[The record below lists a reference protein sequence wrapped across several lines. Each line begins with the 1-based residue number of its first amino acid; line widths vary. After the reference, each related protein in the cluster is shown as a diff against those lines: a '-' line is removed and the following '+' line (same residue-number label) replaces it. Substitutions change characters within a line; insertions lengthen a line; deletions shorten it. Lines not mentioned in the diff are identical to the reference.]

1 MSSFQQAIKNMPEEV
16 YQKLRTAVEL
26 GKWPDG
32 SVLTPE
38 QKESSMQAVMLWQAM
53 HNDNP
58 EHMTIGKGG
67 ELVMKSKSEL
77 RRQFRDEAEITRQK
91 LN

>member
-1 MSSFQQAIKNMPEEV
+1 MSSFQQAIAAMPREV
-16 YQKLRTAVEL
+16 YERLKTAVEL

-32 SVLTPE
+32 SVLTQE
-38 QKESSMQAVMLWQAM
+38 QKENSMQAVLAWQSM

-67 ELVMKSKSEL
+67 ELVMKTKAEL
-77 RRQFRDEAEITRQK
+77 RRQFRDEEEIMRSK

>member
-1 MSSFQQAIKNMPEEV
+1 MSSFQQAIAAMPKEV
-16 YQKLRTAVEL
+16 YERLKTAVEL

-32 SVLTPE
+32 SALTQE
-38 QKESSMQAVMLWQAM
+38 QKENSMQAVLAWQAM

-58 EHMTIGKGG
+58 EHMSIGKGG
-67 ELVMKSKSEL
+67 ELVMKTKAEL
-77 RRQFRDEAEITRQK
+77 RRQFRDEEEIVRSK

>member
-1 MSSFQQAIKNMPEEV
+1 MSSIQHAIKNMPEEV

-38 QKESSMQAVMLWQAM
+38 QKESSMQAVLLWQSM

>member
-1 MSSFQQAIKNMPEEV
+1 MSSFQKAVENMPEDV
-16 YQKLRTAVEL
+16 YLRLKTAIEL

-32 SVLTPE
+32 SVLTEE
-38 QKESSMQAVMLWQAM
+38 QKEHTMQAVILWQAL

-58 EHMTIGKGG
+58 QHMTIGKGG
-67 ELVMKSKSEL
+67 DLVMKSKAEL
-77 RRQFRDEAEITRQK
+77 RRQFSNEIDIARQK

>member
-38 QKESSMQAVMLWQAM
+38 QKESSMQAVLLWQAM

>member
-1 MSSFQQAIKNMPEEV
+1 MSSFQQAIAAMPKEV
-16 YQKLRTAVEL
+16 YERLKTAVEL

-32 SVLTPE
+32 SVLTQE
-38 QKESSMQAVMLWQAM
+38 QKENSMQAVLAWQAM
-53 HNDNP
+53 YNDNP

-67 ELVMKSKSEL
+67 ELVMKSKAEL
-77 RRQFRDEAEITRQK
+77 RRQFRDEEEIIRSK

>member
-1 MSSFQQAIKNMPEEV
+1 MSSFQQAIQNMPEEV
-16 YQKLRTAVEL
+16 YQKLKTAVEL

-32 SVLTPE
+32 AALTPE
-38 QKESSMQAVMLWQAM
+38 QKESSMQAVLLWQAM

-77 RRQFRDEAEITRQK
+77 RRQFRDDAEITRQK

>member
-1 MSSFQQAIKNMPEEV
+1 MSSFQQAIAAMPKEV
-16 YQKLRTAVEL
+16 YERLKTAVEL

-32 SVLTPE
+32 SALTQE
-38 QKESSMQAVMLWQAM
+38 QKENSMQAVLAWQAM

-67 ELVMKSKSEL
+67 ELVMKTKAEL
-77 RRQFRDEAEITRQK
+77 RRQFRDEEEIVRSK

>member
-16 YQKLRTAVEL
+16 YQKLKTAVEL

-32 SVLTPE
+32 SVLSPE
-38 QKESSMQAVMLWQAM
+38 QKENSMQAVLLWQAM

-77 RRQFRDEAEITRQK
+77 RRQFRDESEITRQK

>member
-1 MSSFQQAIKNMPEEV
+1 MSSFQQAIAAMPREV
-16 YQKLRTAVEL
+16 YERLKTAVEL

-32 SVLTPE
+32 SVLTQE
-38 QKESSMQAVMLWQAM
+38 QKENSMQAVLAWQAM

-67 ELVMKSKSEL
+67 ELVMKTKAEL
-77 RRQFRDEAEITRQK
+77 RRQFRDEEEIMRSK

>member
-1 MSSFQQAIKNMPEEV
+1 MSSFQQAIAAMPKEV
-16 YQKLRTAVEL
+16 YERLKTAVEL

-38 QKESSMQAVMLWQAM
+38 QKENSMQAVLAWQAM

-67 ELVMKSKSEL
+67 ELIMKSKSEL
-77 RRQFRDEAEITRQK
+77 RRQFRDEEEIMRSK

>member
-1 MSSFQQAIKNMPEEV
+1 MSSFQQAIANMPEDV
-16 YQKLRTAVEL
+16 YLRLKTAVEL

-32 SVLTPE
+32 SVLTTE
-38 QKESSMQAVMLWQAM
+38 QKENSMQAVLLWQAL

-67 ELVMKSKSEL
+67 ELVIKTKSEL
-77 RRQFRDEAEITRQK
+77 RRQFSDEVEITRQK
-91 LN
+91 LD

>member
-1 MSSFQQAIKNMPEEV
+1 MSSFQKAIANMPEDV
-16 YQKLRTAVEL
+16 YLRLKTAVEL

-32 SVLTPE
+32 SVLTAE
-38 QKESSMQAVMLWQAM
+38 QKENSMQAVLLWQAL

-77 RRQFRDEAEITRQK
+77 RRQFSDEVEITRQK
-91 LN
+91 VN